1 MVRVELTV
9 AAVVKRDTR
18 YLVIEEMAHG
28 RRVINQPAGHVEDG
42 ETIVEAA
49 IRETREESAWLFQ
62 PTGLIGLYY
71 WPHPD
76 GRTTLRIALAG
87 NATDHHPD
95 QALDDGIITSHWMH
109 REELAACDNLR
120 STLVMQSIHDYEQFD
135 VTPLDRLRHITS
147 TS

>member
-1 MVRVELTV
+1 MVRAEITV
-9 AAVVKRDTR
+9 AAVVKRDSR

-42 ETIVEAA
+42 ETITEAA
-49 IRETREESAWLFQ
+49 IRETREESAWLFR

-76 GRTTLRIALAG
+76 GRITLRIALAG
-87 NATDHHPD
+87 DATDHRPD
-95 QALDDGIITSHWMH
+95 QALDEGIIASHWMS
-109 REELAACDNLR
+109 REELAACGHLR
-120 STLVMQSIHDYEQFD
+120 STLVMQSILDYERFD
-135 VTPLDRLRHITS
+135 VMPLDRLRHITS

>member
-1 MVRVELTV
+1 MVRAEITV
-9 AAVVKRDTR
+9 AAVVKRDSR

-42 ETIVEAA
+42 ETITEAA
-49 IRETREESAWLFQ
+49 IRETREESAWLFR

-76 GRTTLRIALAG
+76 DRTTLRIALAG
-87 NATDHHPD
+87 TVTDHHPD
-95 QALDDGIITSHWMH
+95 QALDDGIITSHWMS
-109 REELAACDNLR
+109 REELAACGNLR
-120 STLVMQSIHDYEQFD
+120 STLVMQSILDYEHFD
-135 VTPLDRLRHITS
+135 IMPLDRLRHITS